1 MDIVWWILIV
11 VCFILGYA
19 GLIFPIVPSVLV
31 LWIGF
36 LIYQFGVTDGS
47 LSWIFWTVAVILTV
61 VLIAADILA
70 SRYFVKKYGGS
81 KWGEWAGII
90 GVIVGSFV
98 IPPFGVILVPFALVL
113 IVELTIHRNMNNAFK
128 IAFASF
134 LAFLSGTLAK
144 AVIQT
149 VLIIWFLVEVFVF

>member
-11 VCFILGYA
+11 ACFILGYV

-31 LWIGF
+31 LWVGF
-36 LIYQFGVTDGS
+36 LIYQFGVSEGS
-47 LSWIFWTVAVILTV
+47 LSWVFWTIAAILTI
-61 VLIAADILA
+61 VLFVADLLA

-90 GVIVGSFV
+90 GVIVGAFV

-113 IVELTIHRNMNNAFK
+113 IVELIVFRNVNNALK

-144 AVIQT
+144 AFIQT
-149 VLIIWFLVEVFVF
+149 VLIVWFLLDVFLF

>member
-1 MDIVWWILIV
+1 M
-11 VCFILGYA
+11 
-19 GLIFPIVPSVLV
+19 
-31 LWIGF
+31 
-36 LIYQFGVTDGS
+36 
-47 LSWIFWTVAVILTV
+47 
-61 VLIAADILA
+61 
-70 SRYFVKKYGGS
+70 FVKKYGGS

-90 GVIVGSFV
+90 GVIFGSFV

-113 IVELTIHRNMNNAFK
+113 IVELIIHRNMNNAFK

>member
-70 SRYFVKKYGGS
+70 RYF
-81 KWGEWAGII
+81 
-90 GVIVGSFV
+90 
-98 IPPFGVILVPFALVL
+98 
-113 IVELTIHRNMNNAFK
+113 R
-128 IAFASF
+128 
-134 LAFLSGTLAK
+134 
-144 AVIQT
+144 
-149 VLIIWFLVEVFVF
+149 